1 MFQVLWRYTGV
12 PPADAPKNVKLMKWL
27 PQNDLLGMFTTQN
40 GYSNEITCNN
50 CGCCAPQPIPK
61 LKSSSLTEVATAST
75 RLSAMLY
82 PC

>member
-40 GYSNEITCNN
+40 GYSNNITCKN
-50 CGCCAPQPIPK
+50 
-61 LKSSSLTEVATAST
+61 
-75 RLSAMLY
+75 
-82 PC
+82 